1 MLEEFEERFKNIME
15 ADINM
20 FQRDLRL
27 TALMTDL
34 EKAYKIPIINDAFF
48 NKRNEEVMKLYR
60 DVANHRVSVK
70 NKNTS

>member
-20 FQRDLRL
+20 FQQDLRL

-70 NKNTS
+70 K